1 MSGFLD
7 IRMHDGS
14 RDFAELAQ
22 TVSWDRLFKHI
33 KKLNGVTDAS
43 LLTDNVAEAW
53 IDFSHRGHQFS
64 VNNQFGSYWFFV
76 QDPDCPFE
84 VLEAVVS
91 HCKVLLGESVES
103 SDRAERLN

>member
-14 RDFAELAQ
+14 RHFAELPQ

-33 KKLNGVTDAS
+33 KKLSGVTDAN
-43 LLTDNVAEAW
+43 LLTDNVTEAW
-53 IDFSHRGHQFS
+53 IDFSYRGHQFS
-64 VNNQFGSYWFFV
+64 VNNQFGNYWLFV
-76 QDPDCPFE
+76 QDPDCPVE